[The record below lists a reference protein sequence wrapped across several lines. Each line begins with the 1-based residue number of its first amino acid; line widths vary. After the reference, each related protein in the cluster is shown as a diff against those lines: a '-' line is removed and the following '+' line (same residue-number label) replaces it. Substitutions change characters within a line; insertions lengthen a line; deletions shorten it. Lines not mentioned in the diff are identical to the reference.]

1 MLHKALCAKLA
12 GQTTDTP
19 CNVVSYVSPIMRTYV
34 THNDLQICMLKPSS
48 CSDFYNI
55 PFRLNYKTGFYV
67 MYPRNSLQSE
77 SLTLD
82 SCYQLIKD
90 KISCDFNFIGTSSL
104 GGPLVPLSTRLS
116 ALKPK
121 TSKGSINNAGV
132 KISKIIRPSGDSS
145 QINVCYNREC
155 NMQNPHGNWASMYCR
170 LHFTVGLKTKLSAVL
185 DSIKAAIEHE
195 IDFESDKLQLQVVSD
210 KADLA
215 FEDLMPKQHTYFDG
229 QPIDLDK
236 FAKITF
242 KSNYGQND
250 NHIGRCAPKSNPMV
264 EDIIPLDFMAYVL
277 GHQSLDHT
285 LDTYFPA
292 TMPQVV
298 ILYPGT
304 FTWHTH
310 ILRHIL
316 THQPRMSY
324 TTQSTT
330 HHYRLCSMF
339 DTLTCELLTNAD
351 NYRAVP
357 SPCQMMSNVHGPRT
371 MTHEDMIST
380 SSLIVFRLT
389 AKDRKSVV

>member
-1 MLHKALCAKLA
+1 M
-12 GQTTDTP
+12 
-19 CNVVSYVSPIMRTYV
+19 
-34 THNDLQICMLKPSS
+34 
-48 CSDFYNI
+48 
-55 PFRLNYKTGFYV
+55 
-67 MYPRNSLQSE
+67 
-77 SLTLD
+77 
-82 SCYQLIKD
+82 
-90 KISCDFNFIGTSSL
+90 
-104 GGPLVPLSTRLS
+104 
-116 ALKPK
+116 KPK
-121 TSKGSINNAGV
+121 TNKGSITGDDV
-132 KISKIIRPSGDSS
+132 KISKIIRPSDDSS
-145 QINVCYNREC
+145 QINVYYNKDILLVKTGGGS
-155 NMQNPHGNWASMYCR
+155 NYMFCR

-185 DSIKAAIEHE
+185 DSIKAVIEHE

-242 KSNYGQND
+242 KSRLYGQHD
-250 NHIGRCAPKSNPMV
+250 NYIGDCTLKSNPMV
-264 EDIIPLDFMAYVL
+264 EDIYMPLDFMIYVL
-277 GHQSLDHT
+277 GHKSLDHT

-339 DTLTCELLTNAD
+339 DTLTCELLTNTD
-351 NYRAVP
+351 NYRAVL

-371 MTHEDMIST
+371 MTYDDMIST
-380 SSLIVFRLT
+380 SSLIVYRLT
-389 AKDRKSVV
+389 ANDIDD